1 MFVFILDNYCFR
13 IKNTGKKTKDSSVF
27 LKVFDLLKLD
37 YYSGFAS
44 GAKGIMKDL
53 ELLPQIPCLTR
64 LPQDTYA
71 LWELCLH
78 NVWLP
83 ESLEEWKFTIDSLR
97 KEDTQETLFVGVSEE
112 EHRELTE
119 VYGFPV
125 ITLPD
130 VPPVNILNKTFSDH
144 FQELCDEKSA
154 LLEQSDIAAEVENR
168 IAFVL
173 TKLKENDVDVVPLQI
188 NPADLSPEAWC
199 ELFNISI
206 NEAMG
211 IVLWRAVNSLKEK
224 DRPFTIHDILYEIEE
239 DERAKDTSKE
249 ALENRLTV
257 ANKWGIF
264 AQKPVSLQ
272 EVFSLNH
279 INVLDLSVLDAGTK
293 GLRKMVID
301 VVARRMFTERTKERR
316 REEFGL
322 TTKLPRVWLTIDEA
336 HQFIPKGRTSLCKD
350 MLIRWV
356 KEGRQPGL
364 SLVVA
369 TQQPAAIDAEL
380 LSQCDIIV
388 AHKITAW
395 EDINALDRL
404 SATYMQGDLKTLVRG
419 LNRRGEA
426 LLVDD
431 ETESV
436 STIRVRPRLSSH
448 GGAEIHEKKQ
458 RKSLF

>member
-1 MFVFILDNYCFR
+1 MSDIQLRIGKAYETNAPSYIKATGSRAIFIC
-13 IKNTGKKTKDSSVF
+13 GKRG
-27 LKVFDLLKLD
+27 
-37 YYSGFAS
+37 SGKSYTMGVIIEELFNQEQGRATIII
-44 GAKGIMKDL
+44 ADPMGIYHAMALPNQTQID
-53 ELLPQIPCLTR
+53 EVRTAGLLP
-64 LPQDTYA
+64 
-71 LWELCLH
+71 
-78 NVWLP
+78 
-83 ESLEEWKFTIDSLR
+83 K
-97 KEDTQETLFVGVSEE
+97 
-112 EHRELTE
+112 
-119 VYGFPV
+119 GFPLQL
-125 ITLPD
+125 IIPGNPLQKFGD
-130 VPPVNILNKTFSDH
+130 
-144 FQELCDEKSA
+144 SA
-154 LLEQSDIAAEVENR
+154 
-168 IAFVL
+168 VL
-173 TKLKENDVDVVPLQI
+173 AKLKENKVDVVPLQI

-211 IVLWRAVNSLKEK
+211 IVLWRAVNALQEK
-224 DRPFTIHDILYEIEE
+224 DKPFSIDDILSEIAE

-249 ALENRLTV
+249 ALENRLIV

-264 AQKPVSLQ
+264 AKKPVSLN

-279 INVLDLSVLDAGTK
+279 INVLDLSVLDAGAK
-293 GLRKMVID
+293 GLRNMVLD
-301 VVARRMFTERTKERR
+301 VVARRMFSERTKERR

-322 TTKLPRVWLTIDEA
+322 RTTLPRVWLTIDEA
-336 HQFIPKGRTSLCKD
+336 HQFIPKGRSSLCKD
-350 MLIRWV
+350 ILIRWV

-395 EDINALDRL
+395 EDVNALDRL

-436 STIRVRPRLSSH
+436 STIRVRPRLSAH
-448 GGAEIHEKKQ
+448 GGAEVHERQQ

>member
-1 MFVFILDNYCFR
+1 MPEIQLRIGKDDNTNESAYIKATGSRAIFICGKRGSGKSYTMGVIIEELFSQEQGNATVIIADPMGIYHTMALP
-13 IKNTGKKTKDSSVF
+13 NTTQTEEIRAAGF
-27 LKVFDLLKLD
+27 L
-37 YYSGFAS
+37 
-44 GAKGIMKDL
+44 AKGFPLRLVVPGDPL
-53 ELLPQIPCLTR
+53 E
-64 LPQDTYA
+64 
-71 LWELCLH
+71 
-78 NVWLP
+78 
-83 ESLEEWKFTIDSLR
+83 KFGD
-97 KEDTQETLFVGVSEE
+97 
-112 EHRELTE
+112 
-119 VYGFPV
+119 
-125 ITLPD
+125 
-130 VPPVNILNKTFSDH
+130 
-144 FQELCDEKSA
+144 
-154 LLEQSDIAAEVENR
+154 AA
-168 IAFVL
+168 VL
-173 TKLKENDVDVVPLQI
+173 SKLKENNVEVVPLQI

-206 NEAMG
+206 SEAMG
-211 IVLWRAVNSLKEK
+211 IVLWRAVNTLQEQ
-224 DRPFTIHDILYEIEE
+224 DRPFTIDHILHEIEE

-264 AQKPVSLQ
+264 AQKPVSLN

-293 GLRKMVID
+293 GLRNMVLD
-301 VVARRMFTERTKERR
+301 VVAQRMFTERTKERR

-322 TTKLPRVWLTIDEA
+322 TTKLPRVWLAIDEA
-336 HQFIPKGRTSLCKD
+336 HQFIPKGRASLCKD

-369 TQQPAAIDAEL
+369 TQQPAAVDSDL
-380 LSQCDIIV
+380 LSQCDIII
-388 AHKITAW
+388 AHKITTW
-395 EDINALDRL
+395 EDVNALDRL
-404 SATYMQGDLKTLVRG
+404 SATYMQGDLKTMIRG
-419 LNRRGEA
+419 LNRRGDA

-448 GGAEIHEKKQ
+448 GGAEIHEKRQ

>member
-1 MFVFILDNYCFR
+1 MNEIQLRIGTDEEHDAPVYIKATGSRAIFIC
-13 IKNTGKKTKDSSVF
+13 GKRG
-27 LKVFDLLKLD
+27 
-37 YYSGFAS
+37 SGKSYTMGVIIEELFHQEQRNATIII
-44 GAKGIMKDL
+44 ADPMGIYHTMALPNETQTD
-53 ELLPQIPCLTR
+53 EVRGFGLLP
-64 LPQDTYA
+64 
-71 LWELCLH
+71 
-78 NVWLP
+78 
-83 ESLEEWKFTIDSLR
+83 K
-97 KEDTQETLFVGVSEE
+97 
-112 EHRELTE
+112 
-119 VYGFPV
+119 GFPLRL
-125 ITLPD
+125 IIPGD
-130 VPPVNILNKTFSDH
+130 P
-144 FQELCDEKSA
+144 
-154 LLEQSDIAAEVENR
+154 LERLGDTA
-168 IAFVL
+168 VL
-173 TKLKENDVDVVPLQI
+173 AKLKENDVEVVPLQI
-188 NPADLSPEAWC
+188 NPADLSPETWC

-206 NEAMG
+206 SEAMG
-211 IVLWRAVNSLKEK
+211 IVLWRAVNALQEK
-224 DRPFTIHDILYEIEE
+224 DRPFSIDDILFEIAE

-249 ALENRLTV
+249 ALENRLIV

-264 AQKPVSLQ
+264 AKKPVSLND
-272 EVFSLNH
+272 VFSLRH

-293 GLRKMVID
+293 GLRNMVLD
-301 VVARRMFTERTKERR
+301 VVARRMFSERTKERR

-380 LSQCDIIV
+380 LSQCDVII
-388 AHKITAW
+388 AQKITAW

-404 SATYMQGDLKTLVRG
+404 SATYMQGDLKTLVRK

-436 STIRVRPRLSSH
+436 ATIRVRPRLSSH
-448 GGAEIHEKKQ
+448 GGAEVHEKKQ

>member
-1 MFVFILDNYCFR
+1 MSEIQLRIGKDDNSNDSAYIKATGSRAIFICGKRGSGKSYTMGVIIEELFSQEQGNATVIIADPMGIYHTMALP
-13 IKNTGKKTKDSSVF
+13 NTSQTEEIRAAGF
-27 LKVFDLLKLD
+27 L
-37 YYSGFAS
+37 
-44 GAKGIMKDL
+44 AKGFPLRLIVPGDPL
-53 ELLPQIPCLTR
+53 E
-64 LPQDTYA
+64 
-71 LWELCLH
+71 
-78 NVWLP
+78 
-83 ESLEEWKFTIDSLR
+83 KFGD
-97 KEDTQETLFVGVSEE
+97 
-112 EHRELTE
+112 
-119 VYGFPV
+119 
-125 ITLPD
+125 
-130 VPPVNILNKTFSDH
+130 
-144 FQELCDEKSA
+144 
-154 LLEQSDIAAEVENR
+154 AA
-168 IAFVL
+168 VL
-173 TKLKENDVDVVPLQI
+173 SKLKDNNVEVVPLRI

-211 IVLWRAVNSLKEK
+211 IVLWRAVNLLQEK
-224 DRPFTIHDILYEIEE
+224 DKPFTIDHILREIEE

-264 AQKPVSLQ
+264 AQKPVALN

-293 GLRKMVID
+293 GLRNMVLA
-301 VVARRMFTERTKERR
+301 VVAQRVFTERTKERR

-322 TTKLPRVWLTIDEA
+322 TTKLPRVWLAIDEA
-336 HQFIPKGRTSLCKD
+336 HQFIPKGRASLCKD

-380 LSQCDIIV
+380 LSQCDVIV
-388 AHKITAW
+388 AHKITTW

-404 SATYMQGDLKTLVRG
+404 SATYMEGDLKTLIRG

-426 LLVDD
+426 LFVDD
-431 ETESV
+431 ETELV

-448 GGAEIHEKKQ
+448 GGAEIHEKRQ